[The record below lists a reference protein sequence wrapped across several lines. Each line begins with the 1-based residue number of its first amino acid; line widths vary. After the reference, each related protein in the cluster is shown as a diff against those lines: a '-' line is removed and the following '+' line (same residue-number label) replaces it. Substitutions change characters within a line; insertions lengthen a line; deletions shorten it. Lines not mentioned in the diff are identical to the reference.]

1 MAAPAPD
8 VVVAKIMDE
17 DEEDELSIALGQLKL
32 ARKIVKDYQAK
43 VKELQAK
50 TPKPALAAEDL
61 AEIETIIKENAVKGN
76 SISTVRSYVSAYRV
90 QKKIDV
96 RLAKG
101 WMQSIYDEQ
110 RPSAR
115 LHRTM
120 VQRILGNVVGST
132 PSCTT
137 QGFKSHTPCP

>member
-1 MAAPAPD
+1 MGTATHEMAAPAPD

-17 DEEDELSIALGQLKL
+17 DEDELSIALGQLKL

-101 WMQSIYDEQ
+101 WMQSIYDEHFQ
-110 RPSAR
+110 EKPEKPSPAKGEKK
-115 LHRTM
+115 
-120 VQRILGNVVGST
+120 V
-132 PSCTT
+132 
-137 QGFKSHTPCP
+137 